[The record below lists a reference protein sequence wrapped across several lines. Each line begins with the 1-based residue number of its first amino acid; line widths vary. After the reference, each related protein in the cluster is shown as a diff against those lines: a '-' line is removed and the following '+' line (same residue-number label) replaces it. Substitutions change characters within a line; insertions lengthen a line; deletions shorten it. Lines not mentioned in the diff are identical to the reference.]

1 MFCTTFF
8 WRYGGKSSST
18 HTPHLQATMQW
29 KTFLREPRH
38 EFFHSK
44 SPRMLGFFYTQY
56 LRRYAQH
63 YIQYFSTT
71 MRDFSF
77 FNKKEKFSHSKSKF
91 ASKNKNRHILM
102 CVNAL
107 ILFLY
112 LMAYLKVWQRYA
124 VLVLLLVDKESKRN
138 NLKIFVWKAEH
149 TSDITQGCQNI
160 DSEHPYRLQG

>member
-1 MFCTTFF
+1 MHQHQTTKQWILLPRVTSNRFFRSESPCILAFVFTTFF

-18 HTPHLQATMQW
+18 HTPHLQATIQW

-38 EFFHSK
+38 RFFHSK

-112 LMAYLKVWQRYA
+112 LWL
-124 VLVLLLVDKESKRN
+124 
-138 NLKIFVWKAEH
+138 I
-149 TSDITQGCQNI
+149 
-160 DSEHPYRLQG
+160 